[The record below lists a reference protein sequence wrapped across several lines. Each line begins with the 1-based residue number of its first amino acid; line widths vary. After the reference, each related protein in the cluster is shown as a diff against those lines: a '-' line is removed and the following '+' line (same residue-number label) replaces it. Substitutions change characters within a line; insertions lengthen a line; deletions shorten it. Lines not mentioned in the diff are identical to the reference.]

1 MHTAEERI
9 SELKD
14 NTEEN
19 FKTEKQTKNKKKLKP
34 TTEQNI
40 QELWDNY
47 EKYNIYIMG
56 IQEEEKDK
64 RTEELFEAIMTQN
77 FPKINV

>member
-19 FKTEKQTKNKKKLKP
+19 FKTEKQTKKQKK
-34 TTEQNI
+34 TETNNRI
-40 QELWDNY
+40 EY
-47 EKYNIYIMG
+47 PETMG
-56 IQEEEKDK
+56 
-64 RTEELFEAIMTQN
+64 
-77 FPKINV
+77 

>member
-14 NTEEN
+14 NKIEH
-19 FKTEKQTKNKKKLKP
+19 FKTEKPTNKQKNPKP

-40 QELWDNY
+40 QELRDNY
-47 EKYNIYIMG
+47 EKYKICIMG

>member
-19 FKTEKQTKNKKKLKP
+19 FKTEKQTKNKKK
-34 TTEQNI
+34 TETNNRI
-40 QELWDNY
+40 EY
-47 EKYNIYIMG
+47 PGTMG
-56 IQEEEKDK
+56 
-64 RTEELFEAIMTQN
+64 
-77 FPKINV
+77 

>member
-19 FKTEKQTKNKKKLKP
+19 FKTEKQTKKP
-34 TTEQNI
+34 ETNNRIEYPGT
-40 QELWDNY
+40 
-47 EKYNIYIMG
+47 MG
-56 IQEEEKDK
+56 
-64 RTEELFEAIMTQN
+64 
-77 FPKINV
+77 

>member
-34 TTEQNI
+34 TTE
-40 QELWDNY
+40 
-47 EKYNIYIMG
+47 
-56 IQEEEKDK
+56 
-64 RTEELFEAIMTQN
+64 
-77 FPKINV
+77 